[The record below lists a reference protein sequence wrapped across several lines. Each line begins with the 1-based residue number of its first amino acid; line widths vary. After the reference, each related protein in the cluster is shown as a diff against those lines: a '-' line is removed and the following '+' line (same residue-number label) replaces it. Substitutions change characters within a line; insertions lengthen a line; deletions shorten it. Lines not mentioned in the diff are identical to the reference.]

1 MVENLSA
8 LIDTVQKN
16 CTIADAR
23 HARDMTMCTF
33 LLEMREYYRWE
44 MEIPYGARL
53 PKEEL
58 GDWLNARES
67 LWDTVEE
74 EDFAPLPLSEIGID
88 PFEADDINRALIPLG
103 LVYSSGLGHF
113 RKPHFVLA
121 ELKRAE
127 VREGVQVLVAG
138 CEYARDLIAPPA
150 AMRDGAIFLRMDA
163 VRRLLWNKYEEWQ
176 WKEKDTALGRAFAY
190 YDFERNIERGL
201 DRMAEAESE
210 AMILHEI
217 GEARAESLLGAD
229 WNEMLGQLT
238 SRHAELLVRAVR
250 DHLAEGSEKFAVSE
264 SKKRSNGR
272 IGVEIEV
279 HAVPIGCPSVSDQ
292 DRSATDCI
300 HASRHKA
307 PVRKSEEMG
316 QERRF
321 IRKVDLTPH
330 AIMPADEYS
339 SMRGGRIPGTDHN
352 LAFRIRSGGKPI
364 DVKTFRKTLFQR
376 HTGRHDRLARWGLL
390 TLPRSTENGSKRGN
404 HFLNRHHP
412 NFRVGLGGDRVASM
426 LHGVKRESIGEGRR
440 AYA

>member
-53 PKEEL
+53 PKDEL

-67 LWDTVEE
+67 LWNTVEE
-74 EDFAPLPLSEIGID
+74 EDFEPLPISKSGVD
-88 PFEADDINRALIPLG
+88 PFDANDINRTLIPMG

-127 VREGVQVLVAG
+127 LRDGVQVLVAG

-176 WKEKDTALGRAFAY
+176 WKEKDTALGRAFAHY
-190 YDFERNIERGL
+190 QFERDIERGL

-210 AMILHEI
+210 VMILHEI
-217 GEARAESLLGAD
+217 GEARAESLLGED
-229 WNEMLGQLT
+229 WNAMLGQLD

-250 DHLAEGSEKFAVSE
+250 DHLA
-264 SKKRSNGR
+264 
-272 IGVEIEV
+272 
-279 HAVPIGCPSVSDQ
+279 
-292 DRSATDCI
+292 DCL
-300 HASRHKA
+300 
-307 PVRKSEEMG
+307 V
-316 QERRF
+316 
-321 IRKVDLTPH
+321 
-330 AIMPADEYS
+330 
-339 SMRGGRIPGTDHN
+339 
-352 LAFRIRSGGKPI
+352 
-364 DVKTFRKTLFQR
+364 
-376 HTGRHDRLARWGLL
+376 
-390 TLPRSTENGSKRGN
+390 TLPTLLDREASGSL
-404 HFLNRHHP
+404 HFYLANLS
-412 NFRVGLGGDRVASM
+412 GL
-426 LHGVKRESIGEGRR
+426 RR
-440 AYA
+440 ALFPALPQAYEKWLDHRNSDTLASLVTAAKTHWLEVAQQLTATYHRDQEQGNAAINALACGDLISLKL

>member
-53 PKEEL
+53 PRDEL

-67 LWDTVEE
+67 LWNAVEE
-74 EDFAPLPLSEIGID
+74 EDFEPLPLSKSSVD
-88 PFEADDINRALIPLG
+88 PFDANDINRTLIPMG

-127 VREGVQVLVAG
+127 LRDGVQVLVAG

-176 WKEKDTALGRAFAY
+176 WKEKDTALGRAFAHY
-190 YDFERNIERGL
+190 QFERDVERGL

-210 AMILHEI
+210 VMILHEI
-217 GEARAESLLGAD
+217 GEARAESLLGED
-229 WNEMLGQLT
+229 WNAMLGQLD
-238 SRHAELLVRAVR
+238 SRHAELLARAVR
-250 DHLAEGSEKFAVSE
+250 DHLADCLVTLPTLLDREASGSLHFYLANLS
-264 SKKRSNGR
+264 GL
-272 IGVEIEV
+272 
-279 HAVPIGCPSVSDQ
+279 
-292 DRSATDCI
+292 
-300 HASRHKA
+300 
-307 PVRKSEEMG
+307 
-316 QERRF
+316 RRVLF
-321 IRKVDLTPH
+321 PALPH
-330 AIMPADEYS
+330 AYEKWLDHRDPAK
-339 SMRGGRIPGTDHN
+339 
-352 LAFRIRSGGKPI
+352 LASLVTAANVHWLEVAQQLTATYHRDPEQGDAAINA
-364 DVKTFRKTLFQR
+364 
-376 HTGRHDRLARWGLL
+376 LAC
-390 TLPRSTENGSKRGN
+390 
-404 HFLNRHHP
+404 
-412 NFRVGLGGDRVASM
+412 GDLAS
-426 LHGVKRESIGEGRR
+426 LKL
-440 AYA
+440 

>member
-1 MVENLSA
+1 MLELSA

-53 PKEEL
+53 PKDEL

-74 EDFAPLPLSEIGID
+74 EDFALLPLSDSGID
-88 PFEADDINRALIPLG
+88 PFEADDINRALIPQG

-176 WKEKDTALGRAFAY
+176 WKEKDTALGRAFAH
-190 YDFERNIERGL
+190 YDFERDIDRGL

-217 GEARAESLLGAD
+217 GEARAESLLGED
-229 WNEMLGQLT
+229 WNAMLGQLG
-238 SRHAELLVRAVR
+238 SRHAELLARAVR
-250 DHLAEGSEKFAVSE
+250 DHLADCLVTLPTLLEREAIGSLHFYLANLSGLRRALFPALPLAYE
-264 SKKRSNGR
+264 SWL
-272 IGVEIEV
+272 
-279 HAVPIGCPSVSDQ
+279 D
-292 DRSATDCI
+292 
-300 HASRHKA
+300 
-307 PVRKSEEMG
+307 
-316 QERRF
+316 
-321 IRKVDLTPH
+321 
-330 AIMPADEYS
+330 
-339 SMRGGRIPGTDHN
+339 N
-352 LAFRIRSGGKPI
+352 L
-364 DVKTFRKTLFQR
+364 DT
-376 HTGRHDRLARWGLL
+376 TGLARTVVAAETHW
-390 TLPRSTENGSKRGN
+390 
-404 HFLNRHHP
+404 LNAARKLITTYHRDPAHGDAQL
-412 NFRVGLGGDRVASM
+412 NALAGGDLAS
-426 LHGVKRESIGEGRR
+426 LKL
-440 AYA
+440 

>member
-1 MVENLSA
+1 MVDNLSA

-23 HARDMTMCTF
+23 HAREMTMCTF

-53 PKEEL
+53 PKDEL

-74 EDFAPLPLSEIGID
+74 EDFAPLPLSEAGID
-88 PFEADDINRALIPLG
+88 PFEADDINRALIPQG
-103 LVYSSGLGHF
+103 LVYSSGLGSF

-150 AMRDGAIFLRMDA
+150 AMRGGAIFLRMDA

-176 WKEKDTALGRAFAY
+176 WKGKDTALGRAFAH
-190 YDFERNIERGL
+190 YDFECDIERGL

-217 GEARAESLLGAD
+217 GEARAESLLGDD
-229 WNEMLGQLT
+229 WNAMLGELS

-250 DHLAEGSEKFAVSE
+250 DHLA
-264 SKKRSNGR
+264 
-272 IGVEIEV
+272 
-279 HAVPIGCPSVSDQ
+279 
-292 DRSATDCI
+292 DCL
-300 HASRHKA
+300 
-307 PVRKSEEMG
+307 V
-316 QERRF
+316 
-321 IRKVDLTPH
+321 
-330 AIMPADEYS
+330 
-339 SMRGGRIPGTDHN
+339 
-352 LAFRIRSGGKPI
+352 
-364 DVKTFRKTLFQR
+364 
-376 HTGRHDRLARWGLL
+376 
-390 TLPRSTENGSKRGN
+390 TLPTLLEREAAGSL
-404 HFLNRHHP
+404 HFYQANLS
-412 NFRVGLGGDRVASM
+412 GL
-426 LHGVKRESIGEGRR
+426 RR
-440 AYA
+440 ALFPALPQAYETWLGNRDVAPIAGLVRRGAAHWLDKARQLTAIYHRNPAQGDAQINALAVGDLASLKL

>member
-53 PKEEL
+53 PKDEL

-74 EDFAPLPLSEIGID
+74 EDFAPLPLNASGID

-103 LVYSSGLGHF
+103 LVYSSGLGRF

-150 AMRDGAIFLRMDA
+150 AMRGGAIFLRMDA
-163 VRRLLWNKYEEWQ
+163 VHRLLWNKYEEWQ
-176 WKEKDTALGRAFAY
+176 WKEKDTALGRAFAHY
-190 YDFERNIERGL
+190 GCERDVEHGL

-217 GEARAESLLGAD
+217 GEARAESLLGED
-229 WNEMLGQLT
+229 WSAMLGRLT
-238 SRHAELLVRAVR
+238 SRHAELLARAVR
-250 DHLAEGSEKFAVSE
+250 DHLA
-264 SKKRSNGR
+264 
-272 IGVEIEV
+272 
-279 HAVPIGCPSVSDQ
+279 
-292 DRSATDCI
+292 DCL
-300 HASRHKA
+300 
-307 PVRKSEEMG
+307 V
-316 QERRF
+316 
-321 IRKVDLTPH
+321 
-330 AIMPADEYS
+330 
-339 SMRGGRIPGTDHN
+339 
-352 LAFRIRSGGKPI
+352 
-364 DVKTFRKTLFQR
+364 
-376 HTGRHDRLARWGLL
+376 
-390 TLPRSTENGSKRGN
+390 TLPTLLEREAIGSLHFYLANLSGLRRALFPALPQAYESWLGN
-404 HFLNRHHP
+404 RNNAQLADVVARAEAHWLDVARQLIAAYQRDPAHGDAAINA
-412 NFRVGLGGDRVASM
+412 LAGGD
-426 LHGVKRESIGEGRR
+426 LDGLKR
-440 AYA
+440 

>member
-1 MVENLSA
+1 MAGNLSE

-16 CTIADAR
+16 CMIADAR

-33 LLEMREYYRWE
+33 LLEMREYFRWE

-53 PKEEL
+53 PKDQL

-67 LWDTVEE
+67 EWDAVEE
-74 EDFAPLPLSEIGID
+74 EDFAPLPLTETGID
-88 PFEADDINRALIPLG
+88 PFEANDINRALIPQG

-176 WKEKDTALGRAFAY
+176 WKEKDTALGRAFAH
-190 YDFERNIERGL
+190 YDFERDVERGL

-250 DHLAEGSEKFAVSE
+250 DHLADCLMTLPTLLEREATGSLHFYLANLSGLRRALFPALPQAYE
-264 SKKRSNGR
+264 SWL
-272 IGVEIEV
+272 
-279 HAVPIGCPSVSDQ
+279 
-292 DRSATDCI
+292 
-300 HASRHKA
+300 ASRDTA
-307 PVRKSEEMG
+307 
-316 QERRF
+316 QLA
-321 IRKVDLTPH
+321 DLVSRAQTHWLDAARQLTAAYHRDPSQCD
-330 AIMPADEYS
+330 AQLNA
-339 SMRGGRIPGTDHN
+339 
-352 LAFRIRSGGKPI
+352 LA
-364 DVKTFRKTLFQR
+364 
-376 HTGRHDRLARWGLL
+376 
-390 TLPRSTENGSKRGN
+390 
-404 HFLNRHHP
+404 
-412 NFRVGLGGDRVASM
+412 GGDLAG
-426 LHGVKRESIGEGRR
+426 LKR
-440 AYA
+440 

>member
-53 PKEEL
+53 PRDEL

-67 LWDTVEE
+67 LWNAVEE
-74 EDFAPLPLSEIGID
+74 EDFEPLPLSKSGVD
-88 PFEADDINRALIPLG
+88 PFDANDINRTLIPMG

-127 VREGVQVLVAG
+127 LRDGVQVLVAG

-176 WKEKDTALGRAFAY
+176 WKEKDTALGRAFAHY
-190 YDFERNIERGL
+190 QFERDVERGL

-210 AMILHEI
+210 VMILHEI
-217 GEARAESLLGAD
+217 GEARAESLLGED
-229 WNEMLGQLT
+229 WNAMLGQLD
-238 SRHAELLVRAVR
+238 SRHAELLARAVR
-250 DHLAEGSEKFAVSE
+250 DHLADCLVTLPTLLDREASGSLHFYLANLS
-264 SKKRSNGR
+264 GL
-272 IGVEIEV
+272 
-279 HAVPIGCPSVSDQ
+279 
-292 DRSATDCI
+292 
-300 HASRHKA
+300 
-307 PVRKSEEMG
+307 
-316 QERRF
+316 RRVLF
-321 IRKVDLTPH
+321 PALPH
-330 AIMPADEYS
+330 AYEKWLDHRDPAK
-339 SMRGGRIPGTDHN
+339 
-352 LAFRIRSGGKPI
+352 LASLVTAANVHWLEVAQQLTATYHRDPEQGDAAINA
-364 DVKTFRKTLFQR
+364 
-376 HTGRHDRLARWGLL
+376 LAC
-390 TLPRSTENGSKRGN
+390 
-404 HFLNRHHP
+404 
-412 NFRVGLGGDRVASM
+412 GDLAS
-426 LHGVKRESIGEGRR
+426 LKL
-440 AYA
+440 

>member
-1 MVENLSA
+1 MVDNLSA

-23 HARDMTMCTF
+23 HAREMTMCTF

-53 PKEEL
+53 PKDEL

-74 EDFAPLPLSEIGID
+74 EDFAPLPLTEVGID
-88 PFEADDINRALIPLG
+88 PFEADDINRALIPQG
-103 LVYSSGLGHF
+103 LVYSSGLGSF

-127 VREGVQVLVAG
+127 MREGVQVLVAG

-176 WKEKDTALGRAFAY
+176 WKEKDTALGRAFAHY
-190 YDFERNIERGL
+190 NFERDIERGL

-217 GEARAESLLGAD
+217 GEARAESLLGDD
-229 WNEMLGQLT
+229 WNAMLGQLA

-250 DHLAEGSEKFAVSE
+250 DHLA
-264 SKKRSNGR
+264 
-272 IGVEIEV
+272 
-279 HAVPIGCPSVSDQ
+279 
-292 DRSATDCI
+292 DCL
-300 HASRHKA
+300 
-307 PVRKSEEMG
+307 V
-316 QERRF
+316 
-321 IRKVDLTPH
+321 
-330 AIMPADEYS
+330 
-339 SMRGGRIPGTDHN
+339 
-352 LAFRIRSGGKPI
+352 
-364 DVKTFRKTLFQR
+364 
-376 HTGRHDRLARWGLL
+376 
-390 TLPRSTENGSKRGN
+390 TLPTLLEREAAGSLHFYQANLSGLRRALFPALPQAYESWLGNRDAAPITDLVRRGATHWLDKARQLTAIYHRDPAQGDAQIN
-404 HFLNRHHP
+404 ALA
-412 NFRVGLGGDRVASM
+412 GGDLAS
-426 LHGVKRESIGEGRR
+426 LKL
-440 AYA
+440 

>member
-1 MVENLSA
+1 MADNLSD

-74 EDFAPLPLSEIGID
+74 EDFAPLPLNETGID
-88 PFEADDINRALIPLG
+88 PFDADDINRALIPRG
-103 LVYSSGLGHF
+103 LVYSSGVGRF

-150 AMRDGAIFLRMDA
+150 AMRGGAIFLRLDA

-176 WKEKDTALGRAFAY
+176 WKEKDSALGRAFAH
-190 YDFERNIERGL
+190 YDFERDIERGL
-201 DRMAEAESE
+201 DRMVEAESE

-217 GEARAESLLGAD
+217 GEARAESLLDED
-229 WNEMLGQLT
+229 WNTMLGQLT
-238 SRHAELLVRAVR
+238 SMHAELLARAVR
-250 DHLAEGSEKFAVSE
+250 DHLADCMVTLPTLLEREAVGSLHFYLANLSGLRRALFP
-264 SKKRSNGR
+264 SLTQAY
-272 IGVEIEV
+272 EIWLGNRDT
-279 HAVPIGCPSVSDQ
+279 A
-292 DRSATDCI
+292 
-300 HASRHKA
+300 
-307 PVRKSEEMG
+307 
-316 QERRF
+316 
-321 IRKVDLTPH
+321 
-330 AIMPADEYS
+330 
-339 SMRGGRIPGTDHN
+339 
-352 LAFRIRSGGKPI
+352 
-364 DVKTFRKTLFQR
+364 
-376 HTGRHDRLARWGLL
+376 RLADVVARAETHWLETARQLTATYHRDPALGDSLLNALADSGL
-390 TLPRSTENGSKRGN
+390 
-404 HFLNRHHP
+404 
-412 NFRVGLGGDRVASM
+412 
-426 LHGVKRESIGEGRR
+426 VKLQH
-440 AYA
+440 

>member
-53 PKEEL
+53 PKDDL

-74 EDFAPLPLSEIGID
+74 EDFAPLPLNETGID

-127 VREGVQVLVAG
+127 VRDGVQVLVAG

-150 AMRDGAIFLRMDA
+150 AMRGGAIFLRMDA

-176 WKEKDTALGRAFAY
+176 WKEKDSALGRAFAH
-190 YDFERNIERGL
+190 YDCERDIERGL

-217 GEARAESLLGAD
+217 GEARAEALLGED
-229 WNEMLGQLT
+229 WNAMLGQFT
-238 SRHAELLVRAVR
+238 SRHAELLARAVR
-250 DHLAEGSEKFAVSE
+250 DHLADCLVTLPTLLEREAIGSLHFYLANLSGLRRALFPALPQAYENWLGDRNPALLADTVSRAEAHWLDVARQLVATYHRDPAHGDAALNMLAGSELAGLKF
-264 SKKRSNGR
+264 
-272 IGVEIEV
+272 
-279 HAVPIGCPSVSDQ
+279 
-292 DRSATDCI
+292 
-300 HASRHKA
+300 
-307 PVRKSEEMG
+307 
-316 QERRF
+316 
-321 IRKVDLTPH
+321 
-330 AIMPADEYS
+330 
-339 SMRGGRIPGTDHN
+339 
-352 LAFRIRSGGKPI
+352 
-364 DVKTFRKTLFQR
+364 
-376 HTGRHDRLARWGLL
+376 
-390 TLPRSTENGSKRGN
+390 
-404 HFLNRHHP
+404 
-412 NFRVGLGGDRVASM
+412 
-426 LHGVKRESIGEGRR
+426 
-440 AYA
+440 

>member
-16 CTIADAR
+16 CMIADAR

-53 PKEEL
+53 PKDEL

-74 EDFAPLPLSEIGID
+74 EEFARLPLTADGID
-88 PFEADDINRALIPLG
+88 PFEADDINRALVPQG
-103 LVYSSGLGHF
+103 LVYSSGLGRF

-176 WKEKDTALGRAFAY
+176 WKEKDTALGRAFAH
-190 YDFERNIERGL
+190 YDFERDIERGL
-201 DRMAEAESE
+201 DRMADAESE

-217 GEARAESLLGAD
+217 GEARAESLLGD
-229 WNEMLGQLT
+229 GWNAMLGQLT
-238 SRHAELLVRAVR
+238 SKHAELLVRAVR
-250 DHLAEGSEKFAVSE
+250 DHLADCLVTLPTLLEREAVGSLHFYLANLS
-264 SKKRSNGR
+264 GL
-272 IGVEIEV
+272 
-279 HAVPIGCPSVSDQ
+279 
-292 DRSATDCI
+292 
-300 HASRHKA
+300 
-307 PVRKSEEMG
+307 
-316 QERRF
+316 RRALF
-321 IRKVDLTPH
+321 
-330 AIMPADEYS
+330 PALPQAYEAWLDS
-339 SMRGGRIPGTDHN
+339 CD
-352 LAFRIRSGGKPI
+352 
-364 DVKTFRKTLFQR
+364 
-376 HTGRHDRLARWGLL
+376 TGRLA
-390 TLPRSTENGSKRGN
+390 TLVRTAEGHWLDVARMLASTYHRDPARGDAQ
-404 HFLNRHHP
+404 LNA
-412 NFRVGLGGDRVASM
+412 LAGGDLAS
-426 LHGVKRESIGEGRR
+426 LRL
-440 AYA
+440 

>member
-53 PKEEL
+53 PRDDL

-74 EDFAPLPLSEIGID
+74 DEFARLPLNQAEID
-88 PFEADDINRALIPLG
+88 PFDADDVNRALIPQG
-103 LVYSSGLGHF
+103 LVYSSGLGRF

-176 WKEKDTALGRAFAY
+176 WKEKDTALGRAFAHY
-190 YDFERNIERGL
+190 GFDGDSERAL

-217 GEARAESLLGAD
+217 GEARAEALLGDD
-229 WNEMLGQLT
+229 WNTMLGQLN
-238 SRHAELLVRAVR
+238 SRHAELLARAVR
-250 DHLAEGSEKFAVSE
+250 DHLADCLVTLPTLLEREANGSLHFYLANLSGLRRALFPALPRAYEAWLGNREHAPFA
-264 SKKRSNGR
+264 
-272 IGVEIEV
+272 EV
-279 HAVPIGCPSVSDQ
+279 VKSAQSHWLDAARHMAATYLADPSVGD
-292 DRSATDCI
+292 A
-300 HASRHKA
+300 
-307 PVRKSEEMG
+307 
-316 QERRF
+316 
-321 IRKVDLTPH
+321 
-330 AIMPADEYS
+330 
-339 SMRGGRIPGTDHN
+339 
-352 LAFRIRSGGKPI
+352 
-364 DVKTFRKTLFQR
+364 
-376 HTGRHDRLARWGLL
+376 RLAALADPELAGLKL
-390 TLPRSTENGSKRGN
+390 
-404 HFLNRHHP
+404 
-412 NFRVGLGGDRVASM
+412 
-426 LHGVKRESIGEGRR
+426 
-440 AYA
+440 

>member
-53 PKEEL
+53 PKDEL
-58 GDWLNARES
+58 GDWLNAREN

-74 EDFAPLPLSEIGID
+74 EDFAPLPLNETGID
-88 PFEADDINRALIPLG
+88 PFDANDINRALIPLG
-103 LVYSSGLGHF
+103 LVYSSGLGRF

-176 WKEKDTALGRAFAY
+176 WKEKDTALGRAFAHY
-190 YDFERNIERGL
+190 NFERDIERGL

-217 GEARAESLLGAD
+217 GEARAESLLGED
-229 WNEMLGQLT
+229 WNAMLGQLT
-238 SRHAELLVRAVR
+238 SRHAELLARAVR
-250 DHLAEGSEKFAVSE
+250 DHLADYLV
-264 SKKRSNGR
+264 
-272 IGVEIEV
+272 
-279 HAVPIGCPSVSDQ
+279 
-292 DRSATDCI
+292 
-300 HASRHKA
+300 
-307 PVRKSEEMG
+307 
-316 QERRF
+316 
-321 IRKVDLTPH
+321 
-330 AIMPADEYS
+330 
-339 SMRGGRIPGTDHN
+339 
-352 LAFRIRSGGKPI
+352 
-364 DVKTFRKTLFQR
+364 
-376 HTGRHDRLARWGLL
+376 
-390 TLPRSTENGSKRGN
+390 TLPTLLEREAMGSL
-404 HFLNRHHP
+404 HFYLANLSGLRRALFPALPQAYEAWLDHHDSAQLAGVVARAGAHWLGAARQLTVTYHRDPTQGDAQLNT
-412 NFRVGLGGDRVASM
+412 LAGGDLAS
-426 LHGVKRESIGEGRR
+426 LKL
-440 AYA
+440 

>member
-53 PKEEL
+53 PKDEL

-67 LWDTVEE
+67 LWNAVEE
-74 EDFAPLPLSEIGID
+74 EDFAPLPLSESGVD
-88 PFEADDINRALIPLG
+88 PFEANDINRTLIPMG
-103 LVYSSGLGHF
+103 LVYSSGLGRF

-127 VREGVQVLVAG
+127 LRDGVQVLVAG

-163 VRRLLWNKYEEWQ
+163 VRRLLWNRYEEWQ

-190 YDFERNIERGL
+190 YGFEHDIDRGL
-201 DRMAEAESE
+201 DRMAESESE

-217 GEARAESLLGAD
+217 GEARAEALLGDD
-229 WNEMLGQLT
+229 WNAMLGNLS

-250 DHLAEGSEKFAVSE
+250 DHLA
-264 SKKRSNGR
+264 
-272 IGVEIEV
+272 
-279 HAVPIGCPSVSDQ
+279 
-292 DRSATDCI
+292 DCLVTL
-300 HASRHKA
+300 
-307 PVRKSEEMG
+307 P
-316 QERRF
+316 
-321 IRKVDLTPH
+321 
-330 AIMPADEYS
+330 
-339 SMRGGRIPGTDHN
+339 
-352 LAFRIRSGGKPI
+352 
-364 DVKTFRKTLFQR
+364 TLFERETSGSLHFYLANLSGLRRALFPALPQAYE
-376 HTGRHDRLARWGLL
+376 TWLNDRDLDKLASL
-390 TLPRSTENGSKRGN
+390 
-404 HFLNRHHP
+404 
-412 NFRVGLGGDRVASM
+412 VASAKTHW
-426 LHGVKRESIGEGRR
+426 LDVAQQLAATYRDDPAQGDARINALACGDLASLKI
-440 AYA
+440 

>member
-1 MVENLSA
+1 MFENLSA

-53 PKEEL
+53 PKDEL

-74 EDFAPLPLSEIGID
+74 EDFAPLPLNEAGID
-88 PFEADDINRALIPLG
+88 PFEAGDINRALVPLG

-113 RKPHFVLA
+113 RQPHFVLA

-176 WKEKDTALGRAFAY
+176 WKEKDSALGRAFAHY
-190 YDFERNIERGL
+190 NFERDIERGL

-217 GEARAESLLGAD
+217 GEARAESLLGD
-229 WNEMLGQLT
+229 GWNAMLGELS
-238 SRHAELLVRAVR
+238 SRHAELLARAVR
-250 DHLAEGSEKFAVSE
+250 DHLADCLMTLPTLLEREAIGSLHFYMANLSGLRRALFPALPQAYE
-264 SKKRSNGR
+264 SWLNSRDTAR
-272 IGVEIEV
+272 LAGVV
-279 HAVPIGCPSVSDQ
+279 KGAAAHWLDAAQ
-292 DRSATDCI
+292 R
-300 HASRHKA
+300 
-307 PVRKSEEMG
+307 
-316 QERRF
+316 
-321 IRKVDLTPH
+321 LTTTFHRDPLQGD
-330 AIMPADEYS
+330 AQLNTLAGS
-339 SMRGGRIPGTDHN
+339 N
-352 LAFRIRSGGKPI
+352 LA
-364 DVKTFRKTLFQR
+364 
-376 HTGRHDRLARWGLL
+376 GLKL
-390 TLPRSTENGSKRGN
+390 
-404 HFLNRHHP
+404 
-412 NFRVGLGGDRVASM
+412 
-426 LHGVKRESIGEGRR
+426 
-440 AYA
+440 

>member
-1 MVENLSA
+1 MLELSA

-53 PKEEL
+53 PKDEL

-67 LWDTVEE
+67 LWDAVEE
-74 EDFAPLPLSEIGID
+74 EDFAPLPLTESGID
-88 PFEADDINRALIPLG
+88 PFEADDINRALIPQG

-127 VREGVQVLVAG
+127 VRDGVQVLVAG

-176 WKEKDTALGRAFAY
+176 WKEKDTALGRAFAH
-190 YDFERNIERGL
+190 YDFERDIERGL

-217 GEARAESLLGAD
+217 GEARAETLLGEG
-229 WNEMLGQLT
+229 WNAMLGQLT
-238 SRHAELLVRAVR
+238 SRHAELLARAVR
-250 DHLAEGSEKFAVSE
+250 DHLA
-264 SKKRSNGR
+264 
-272 IGVEIEV
+272 
-279 HAVPIGCPSVSDQ
+279 
-292 DRSATDCI
+292 DCL
-300 HASRHKA
+300 
-307 PVRKSEEMG
+307 V
-316 QERRF
+316 
-321 IRKVDLTPH
+321 
-330 AIMPADEYS
+330 
-339 SMRGGRIPGTDHN
+339 
-352 LAFRIRSGGKPI
+352 
-364 DVKTFRKTLFQR
+364 
-376 HTGRHDRLARWGLL
+376 
-390 TLPRSTENGSKRGN
+390 TLPTLLEREAVGSLHFYLANLSGLRRALFPALPQAYEAWLKDRDADALASTVATAKTHWLDTARQLTAIYHHDPAQSDAR
-404 HFLNRHHP
+404 LNA
-412 NFRVGLGGDRVASM
+412 LAGGDLAS
-426 LHGVKRESIGEGRR
+426 LRR
-440 AYA
+440 

>member
-53 PKEEL
+53 PKDEL
-58 GDWLNARES
+58 GDWLNAREI
-67 LWDTVEE
+67 LWDAVEE
-74 EDFAPLPLSEIGID
+74 ENFAPLPLTETGID
-88 PFEADDINRALIPLG
+88 PFEADDINRALVPLG

-127 VREGVQVLVAG
+127 VREGMQVLVAG

-176 WKEKDTALGRAFAY
+176 WKEKGTALGRAFAH
-190 YDFERNIERGL
+190 YDFERDIRRGL

-217 GEARAESLLGAD
+217 GEARAESLLGAG
-229 WNEMLGQLT
+229 WNAMLGQLT
-238 SRHAELLVRAVR
+238 SSHAELLVRAVR
-250 DHLAEGSEKFAVSE
+250 DHLADCLMTLPTLLEREAVGSLHFYLANLSGLRRALFPALPQAYE
-264 SKKRSNGR
+264 SWLDNRDT
-272 IGVEIEV
+272 
-279 HAVPIGCPSVSDQ
+279 A
-292 DRSATDCI
+292 
-300 HASRHKA
+300 
-307 PVRKSEEMG
+307 
-316 QERRF
+316 
-321 IRKVDLTPH
+321 
-330 AIMPADEYS
+330 
-339 SMRGGRIPGTDHN
+339 
-352 LAFRIRSGGKPI
+352 
-364 DVKTFRKTLFQR
+364 
-376 HTGRHDRLARWGLL
+376 RLADLVSRAEMHWLDVARQLAAAYHRDPVQGDAQLNALAVGDLAGLKL
-390 TLPRSTENGSKRGN
+390 
-404 HFLNRHHP
+404 
-412 NFRVGLGGDRVASM
+412 
-426 LHGVKRESIGEGRR
+426 
-440 AYA
+440 